1 MSKTSIHEKTQ
12 QDLHK
17 YWNST
22 TSNTATK
29 EKDHLISSNNELNIT
44 NRGIDQPTGI
54 TDQTVNLNDKKRKA
68 PVKEKI
74 REETI
79 SPPSKR
85 MHETTIN
92 KDELH
97 RSSSSSNLQVMTTP
111 NPNPNTNPNPSWMVE
126 MERHLENN
134 LTINL
139 TENLRNI
146 INESMNKAIERVTAS
161 VNKIIEANPV
171 IQTHSNAIVELQKE
185 SVENQT
191 SVRRINK
198 DQEELKAKL
207 ISIENRTL
215 ENCLVFRGVPEG
227 EYEKESET
235 SKKIKEALKNLI
247 SSNSDKEAEQT
258 VKNFEIQRC
267 KRLGKYFKD
276 QARPISVDFL
286 QKDNTDYIMDNKSQ
300 LPEGIYADREYNQE
314 TERKRKLLRPI
325 LKAAKQ
331 HKDFQGR
338 CKMDR
343 DTLVLRGKCYTVN
356 TIDQLPNS
364 LSTVNV
370 TSKSNETTFGY
381 FGELNP
387 LSNFHPSPFR
397 MYDQEY
403 HCSEQYIQEAKA
415 KYFNYAETYNKLHNT
430 KTGLEC
436 KIIAKQTKNFNA
448 KKWEQIAKDIC
459 KPAIKQKF
467 QMNHNPRCMLLEYT
481 KNKLIIECA
490 KDTLWGTGVPLDNEM
505 CLDSSMWKGYGT
517 KKQA

>member
-1 MSKTSIHEKTQ
+1 
-12 QDLHK
+12 
-17 YWNST
+17 
-22 TSNTATK
+22 
-29 EKDHLISSNNELNIT
+29 
-44 NRGIDQPTGI
+44 
-54 TDQTVNLNDKKRKA
+54 
-68 PVKEKI
+68 
-74 REETI
+74 
-79 SPPSKR
+79 
-85 MHETTIN
+85 
-92 KDELH
+92 
-97 RSSSSSNLQVMTTP
+97 
-111 NPNPNTNPNPSWMVE
+111 
-126 MERHLENN
+126 
-134 LTINL
+134 
-139 TENLRNI
+139 
-146 INESMNKAIERVTAS
+146 MNKAIERVTAL

-207 ISIENRTL
+207 ISIENHTL
-215 ENCLVFRGVPEG
+215 QNCLVFRGVPEG

-235 SKKIKEALKNLI
+235 SKKIKEVLKNLI

-258 VKNFEIQRC
+258 VKNFEIRRC

-276 QARPISVDFL
+276 LARPISVDFL
-286 QKDNTDYIMDNKSQ
+286 QKDDTDYIVDNKSQ

-314 TERKRKLLRPI
+314 TERKLKLLQPI

-387 LSNFHPSPFR
+387 LSNFHPSSFR

-415 KYFNYAETYNKLHNT
+415 KYFNDAETYNKLCNT

-448 KKWEQIAKDIC
+448 KKWEQVAKDIC
-459 KPAIKQKF
+459 KPGIKQKF
-467 QMNHNPRCMLLEYT
+467 QMNHNPRRMLLEYT
-481 KNKLIIECA
+481 KNKLIIEWA

-505 CLDSSMWKGYGT
+505 CLDSSM
-517 KKQA
+517 

>member
-44 NRGIDQPTGI
+44 NREIDQPTSI

-68 PVKEKI
+68 PVREKI
-74 REETI
+74 QEETI

-215 ENCLVFRGVPEG
+215 EKCLVFRGVPEG

-258 VKNFEIQRC
+258 VKNFEIRRC

-276 QARPISVDFL
+276 RARPISVDFL
-286 QKDNTDYIMDNKSQ
+286 QKDDTDYIMDNKSQ

-314 TERKRKLLRPI
+314 TERK
-325 LKAAKQ
+325 
-331 HKDFQGR
+331 
-338 CKMDR
+338 
-343 DTLVLRGKCYTVN
+343 
-356 TIDQLPNS
+356 
-364 LSTVNV
+364 
-370 TSKSNETTFGY
+370 
-381 FGELNP
+381 
-387 LSNFHPSPFR
+387 
-397 MYDQEY
+397 
-403 HCSEQYIQEAKA
+403 
-415 KYFNYAETYNKLHNT
+415 
-430 KTGLEC
+430 
-436 KIIAKQTKNFNA
+436 
-448 KKWEQIAKDIC
+448 
-459 KPAIKQKF
+459 
-467 QMNHNPRCMLLEYT
+467 
-481 KNKLIIECA
+481 
-490 KDTLWGTGVPLDNEM
+490 
-505 CLDSSMWKGYGT
+505 
-517 KKQA
+517 